1 MTIVDAIS
9 NATFMETF
17 NECQEPVVDP
27 NSCEGMYQSST
38 TVGQTSGSE
47 GLSFQDFY
55 QISCQN
61 FWPYCSETQAHQAF
75 VAADIDNNTLLN
87 QDEFM
92 GICEAFNGD
101 DFPDDDGTADPQT
114 VFNEFDLDNDSMLDK

>member
-55 QISCQN
+55 QISC
-61 FWPYCSETQAHQAF
+61 
-75 VAADIDNNTLLN
+75 
-87 QDEFM
+87 
-92 GICEAFNGD
+92 
-101 DFPDDDGTADPQT
+101 
-114 VFNEFDLDNDSMLDK
+114 